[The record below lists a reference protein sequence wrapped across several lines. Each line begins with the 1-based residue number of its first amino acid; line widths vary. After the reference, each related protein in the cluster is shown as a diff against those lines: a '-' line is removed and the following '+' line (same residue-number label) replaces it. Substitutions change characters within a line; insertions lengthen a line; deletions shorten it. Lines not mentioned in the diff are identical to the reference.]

1 MADTPSMSQLVIEYL
16 AERPGQA
23 LKPWQIAKG
32 ISERLDGRHVG
43 VGAVSNVCL
52 HEAARGRLVQI
63 DPAPMTFA
71 HPAQSDSGEA
81 GQQ

>member
-1 MADTPSMSQLVIEYL
+1 MADTPSLSQLVIEYL
-16 AERPGQA
+16 AGRPGQA
-23 LKPWQIAKG
+23 LKPWQIAEG
-32 ISERLDGRHVG
+32 ISDHLDGRHVG
-43 VGAVSNVCL
+43 VAAVTNMCL

-71 HPAQSDSGEA
+71 HPARTDREA